1 MGCGA
6 SVEPGK
12 TDSAE
17 TSLKA
22 PQEPVVPVD
31 PSKFTSVCKKAQGQ
45 RATWLAASQLLVI
58 SSDNEAEVHP
68 LEVLDLT
75 TTTFQEV
82 GSLKGLAWPLVTAS
96 RDRQRYA
103 AVAGLEVQVRSSAT
117 HETTLTL
124 SVPGQGANY
133 VSSLEFSPDGRHLAA
148 VVDNVCT
155 VYDMEGNSVLTVEGE
170 KRTMSACWYD
180 ADTLLSMNEW
190 IIYYHTL
197 SSKELINKWELPQG
211 TVAEAHVSK
220 DKKLLVSDDN
230 AHLKLLSWEPD
241 MKAFETLQ
249 TFDAPPG
256 NYSGPSN
263 LVVFSD
269 ERSVLYEPGGGGNF
283 RYHNLETGEII
294 TVPRGEGPEEG
305 LASVSQATLAPA
317 EDYIAI
323 LGFSGL
329 EVFRLIRAAP
339 ENPA

>member
-1 MGCGA
+1 
-6 SVEPGK
+6 
-12 TDSAE
+12 
-17 TSLKA
+17 
-22 PQEPVVPVD
+22 
-31 PSKFTSVCKKAQGQ
+31 
-45 RATWLAASQLLVI
+45 
-58 SSDNEAEVHP
+58 
-68 LEVLDLT
+68 
-75 TTTFQEV
+75 
-82 GSLKGLAWPLVTAS
+82 KGLAWPLVTAS

-103 AVAGLEVQVRSSAT
+103 AVAGLEVHVRSSAT

-124 SVPGQGANY
+124 RVPGQGAAY

-155 VYDMEGNSVLTVEGE
+155 VYDMEGNLVLTVEGE
-170 KRTMSACWYD
+170 KLKMSACWYD
-180 ADTLLSMNEW
+180 ADTLLSLNEW
-190 IIYYHTL
+190 VIYYHTL
-197 SSKELINKWELPQG
+197 SSKELVNKWELPQG

-230 AHLKLLSWEPD
+230 AKLKLLAWEPD

-263 LVVFSD
+263 LIVFSD

-305 LASVSQATLAPA
+305 LPS
-317 EDYIAI
+317 
-323 LGFSGL
+323 
-329 EVFRLIRAAP
+329 
-339 ENPA
+339 